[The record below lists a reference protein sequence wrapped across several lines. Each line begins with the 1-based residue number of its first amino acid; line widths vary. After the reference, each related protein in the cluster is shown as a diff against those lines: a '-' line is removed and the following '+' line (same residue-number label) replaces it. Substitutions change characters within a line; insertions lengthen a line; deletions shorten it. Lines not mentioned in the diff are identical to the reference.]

1 MAIPVGIQKTV
12 EVQAKEIQL
21 YLKVRDEFTAS
32 IVDAEGAAICTQED
46 GYAPSLMPG
55 EHYGDYVI
63 LNIDLETGVVTN
75 WVKPS
80 PQEVMDFIKACNKDG
95 DDA

>member
-21 YLKVRDEFTAS
+21 HLKVRDEFTAS
-32 IVDAEGAAICTQED
+32 IVDAEGAVICTQED
-46 GYAPSLMPG
+46 DYVPSLMPG

-63 LNIDLETGVVTN
+63 LNIDLESGVVTN

-80 PQEVMDFIKACNKDG
+80 AQEVLDFIADCNKDE
-95 DDA
+95 AHA